1 MNQEMLLRNLIRALA
16 ILVAASSL
24 TGFAEDQYRVTR
36 IVPTHGDSALPR
48 GLNAS
53 GQAVGS
59 SGQAHGS
66 DPAAFFAQRGGR
78 ASTLF
83 ASSDSDYSEAFAIN
97 DLGVI
102 VGSMNTSSAVR
113 AARFSSGGA
122 RQLPL
127 PAGMN
132 GSEAFAINNS
142 GAVAG
147 YVSGPAGM
155 QAAIWNPDDSVRLL
169 GSLEKGQLS
178 EAAAISAGGDVAGWL
193 VKDGLSQAFL
203 WTASTGMTL
212 LPGSS
217 GKAHGINDSRFVV
230 GSCSGTEVVSACLWT
245 PDGVQNLGTLFG
257 GDYTELFDINNA
269 GTAVGAAGTP
279 LGMRATTWNRADGLR
294 DLNSLISPNSG
305 IVLSSA
311 VAINER
317 GEILAYGSVNHDL
330 AHDRPVDLDHG
341 AHSGPTFMF
350 LLTPTR

>member
-1 MNQEMLLRNLIRALA
+1 MIQETVSRNLVLTLA
-16 ILVAASSL
+16 AFIAASSL
-24 TGFAEDQYRVTR
+24 VAFAEDQYRVTR

-59 SGQAHGS
+59 SGGAHGE
-66 DPAAFFAQRGGR
+66 DPAAFLAHRGGR
-78 ASTLF
+78 ANKL
-83 ASSDSDYSEAFAIN
+83 ASSSSSDYNEAFAIN

-113 AARFSSGGA
+113 AARFSGA
-122 RQLPL
+122 NTRQLPL

-132 GSEAFAINNS
+132 ASEAFAINNA
-142 GAVAG
+142 GTVAG
-147 YVSGPAGM
+147 YVSGTAGM

-169 GSLEKGQLS
+169 GSSQSGQLS
-178 EAAAISAGGDVAGWL
+178 EAAAINTSGDVAGWV
-193 VKDGLSQAFL
+193 VKDGLSQPFL
-203 WTASTGMTL
+203 WTASTGMTV
-212 LPGSS
+212 LPGAS

-230 GSCSGTEVVSACLWT
+230 GSCSAAEVVSACLWT
-245 PDGVQNLGTLFG
+245 PEGVQNLGTLFG

-269 GTAVGAAGTP
+269 GTAVGAAATP
-279 LGMRATTWNRADGLR
+279 LGMRATSWTRADGLR

-311 VAINER
+311 IAINER

-330 AHDRPVDLDHG
+330 AHDRPVELDHG